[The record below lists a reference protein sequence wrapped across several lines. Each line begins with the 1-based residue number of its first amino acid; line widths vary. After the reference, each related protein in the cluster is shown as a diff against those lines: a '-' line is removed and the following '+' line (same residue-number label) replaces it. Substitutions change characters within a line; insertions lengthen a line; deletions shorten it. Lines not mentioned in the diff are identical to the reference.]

1 MATELHAVLIGFIH
15 NGNIKAQM
23 SSLVK
28 NSLAP
33 RRREHL
39 SVANTKS
46 GDCKCSEAGLEKRA
60 VIKA

>member
-1 MATELHAVLIGFIH
+1 MPVATELYPMLIGFIH

-28 NSLAP
+28 NSLTP

-39 SVANTKS
+39 SVANMNAVTTNALKPDWEKS
-46 GDCKCSEAGLEKRA
+46 CY
-60 VIKA
+60 